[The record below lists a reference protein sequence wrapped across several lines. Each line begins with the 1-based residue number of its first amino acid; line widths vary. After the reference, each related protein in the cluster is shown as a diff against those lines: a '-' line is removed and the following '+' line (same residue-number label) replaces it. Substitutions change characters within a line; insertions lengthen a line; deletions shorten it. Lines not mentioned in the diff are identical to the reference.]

1 MLEMLRDIKSTISDI
16 DKRVQHNDAGLHM
29 IQQKLSEQIPQ
40 AAAQAPADVHLDQ
53 PSNQPSTVSVVE
65 VQEDIGD
72 REGEGAA
79 IATPQTIRNDA
90 RIMRQAMA
98 RLARLHM
105 EDSDEEEPAT
115 VRTSCSRGKKSGYL
129 LTAAETM
136 EKSIDWPHLY
146 VRRAV
151 AGRRKPVTYGD
162 LRIEEFVF
170 GFLSMIDSP
179 RCKWDYPL

>member
-1 MLEMLRDIKSTISDI
+1 
-16 DKRVQHNDAGLHM
+16 M

-40 AAAQAPADVHLDQ
+40 AADQAPADVHLEQ
-53 PSNQPSTVSVVE
+53 PSNQPPTVSVVE

-79 IATPQTIRNDA
+79 IATPQTIRNGA

-115 VRTSCSRGKKSGYL
+115 VRTSRSRGKKSGSL
-129 LTAAETM
+129 L
-136 EKSIDWPHLY
+136 HY
-146 VRRAV
+146 
-151 AGRRKPVTYGD
+151 
-162 LRIEEFVF
+162 
-170 GFLSMIDSP
+170 DS
-179 RCKWDYPL
+179 